1 MSYHKL
7 KINLFGERW
16 TLKKVILSMPEK
28 VLLDSYCKKINVSE
42 HQAVIDPFFYH
53 FANNDSLKSI
63 DDLKTI
69 TLQGLL
75 NSPKNQIEIWF
86 KNKKVQKLKMEQFNN
101 DYLLFPLYRSK
112 VVEIN
117 SKLENGIYLEQ
128 KEFGFISSFE
138 FNLDD
143 DFFIE
148 DLTFHLINLGSKQIL
163 NKFTYNNKIPT
174 EIKREPM
181 IIYQNSFSV
190 G

>member
-28 VLLDSYCKKINVSE
+28 VLLDSYCKKFNVSE

-53 FANNDSLKSI
+53 FVNDDALKSI
-63 DDLKTI
+63 DDLKSI

-75 NSPKNQIEIWF
+75 NSPRNQIEIWF

-148 DLTFHLINLGSKQIL
+148 DLTFHLINLGNKQIL
-163 NKFTYNNKIPT
+163 NKLTYNNKIPT